1 MSVIGPSVFGM
12 VFFQVTIDCHD
23 PALLARF
30 WARALG
36 YLPVPP
42 AEPETTWWKHYQRRL
57 GDDEAFDDRLFD
69 PEGLRPPLWFQQV
82 PENKAGK
89 NRLHLDLYASGRDD
103 SLPFEQRVRLVDAK
117 VDELVD
123 LGARVQERF
132 SGDDPAGSFY
142 FVVMHDPEGNEFCV
156 A

>member
-1 MSVIGPSVFGM
+1 MSVHRPNVRGM
-12 VFFQVTIDCHD
+12 VFFQLTVDCHD
-23 PALLARF
+23 PARLAAF
-30 WARALG
+30 WGAALG

-57 GDDEAFDDRLFD
+57 GDEEAFDDRLFD

-82 PENKAGK
+82 PEDKVGK

-103 SLPFEQRVRLVDAK
+103 ALPFEERVRLVDAK
-117 VDELVD
+117 VDELVG
-123 LGARVQERF
+123 LGAEVRERF
-132 SGDDPAGSFY
+132 RDDDPDDAFY